1 MRLPQPL
8 LPVLLASALPLA
20 CGGTNN
26 PADTTQESQAVEPD
40 VQSAQQTPVDP
51 QQEAAQA
58 LADAFAEEFASSLQA
73 SFDEYQR
80 IHEQGGTPEEIAAY
94 REHFENSNAMTVDQA
109 REAWMA
115 PSDLAGATVGEV
127 LTALGA
133 VAGLPVDT
141 NGLEEHLDA
150 PCEVDPE
157 GKSVVH
163 MLEATCRS
171 IGVTPVYPEGN
182 PYRED
187 GLAITFEDGPR
198 SEPMVFAGPFMI
210 RTSEVSEHAPYAS
223 GEVRVEA
230 LAIGLP
236 EGMQSAA
243 HSMGEWIRV
252 EAVVD
257 EQQNNLRQ
265 HVDMTTLSQP
275 QRCQNVMRVS
285 TSEDLT
291 SLLRGVE
298 AIDSIEGKVTISIP
312 TEVHELVFT
321 PDRLDR
327 QTVAGLEV
335 NLKKLDT
342 QCEMTV
348 RGANA
353 DSLVVTWSP
362 MIDAQTP
369 MGVQHQSSYFFDETL
384 EASLSL
390 PAVPQALHVKL
401 LETQTFSFPF
411 ELEDLPLQK
420 YEQQPEAR
428 QELRFEGDT
437 PVTFEFVAFQERDSD
452 FPKVTLTTHN
462 HTNKDIQ
469 SVQARFVYFDSLDN
483 EIKDSYTTMQSQQF
497 SMEPTPM
504 VRAGEP
510 TTGDHAAFF
519 MPPETQYVR
528 VTLSGIDFMDGTSWQ
543 SE

>member
-1 MRLPQPL
+1 
-8 LPVLLASALPLA
+8 
-20 CGGTNN
+20 
-26 PADTTQESQAVEPD
+26 
-40 VQSAQQTPVDP
+40 
-51 QQEAAQA
+51 
-58 LADAFAEEFASSLQA
+58 
-73 SFDEYQR
+73 
-80 IHEQGGTPEEIAAY
+80 
-94 REHFENSNAMTVDQA
+94 
-109 REAWMA
+109 
-115 PSDLAGATVGEV
+115 
-127 LTALGA
+127 
-133 VAGLPVDT
+133 
-141 NGLEEHLDA
+141 
-150 PCEVDPE
+150 
-157 GKSVVH
+157 
-163 MLEATCRS
+163 
-171 IGVTPVYPEGN
+171 
-182 PYRED
+182 
-187 GLAITFEDGPR
+187 
-198 SEPMVFAGPFMI
+198 
-210 RTSEVSEHAPYAS
+210 
-223 GEVRVEA
+223 
-230 LAIGLP
+230 
-236 EGMQSAA
+236 
-243 HSMGEWIRV
+243 
-252 EAVVD
+252 
-257 EQQNNLRQ
+257 
-265 HVDMTTLSQP
+265 
-275 QRCQNVMRVS
+275 MRVS

-362 MIDAQTP
+362 MIDTQTP

-428 QELRFEGDT
+428 QELHFEGDT

-528 VTLSGIDFMDGTSWQ
+528 VTLSGVDFMDGTSWQ